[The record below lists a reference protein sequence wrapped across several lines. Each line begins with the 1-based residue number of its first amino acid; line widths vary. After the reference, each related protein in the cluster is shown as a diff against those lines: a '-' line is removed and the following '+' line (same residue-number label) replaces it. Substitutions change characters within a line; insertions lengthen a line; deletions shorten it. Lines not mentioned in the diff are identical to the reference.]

1 MTNREQAEV
10 KRKWEERE
18 KKGDKRIGKRKKVE
32 RDNMTSFPIVLIGS
46 IKVQLRVKWEVT
58 LHDEWVCV
66 VVVGVVV
73 VVVVVVVVEV
83 VVVL

>member
-32 RDNMTSFPIVLIGS
+32 RDVTSFPIVLIGS
-46 IKVQLRVKWEVT
+46 IKSEIGSNFT
-58 LHDEWVCV
+58 
-66 VVVGVVV
+66 
-73 VVVVVVVVEV
+73 
-83 VVVL
+83 

>member
-1 MTNREQAEV
+1 
-10 KRKWEERE
+10 
-18 KKGDKRIGKRKKVE
+18 
-32 RDNMTSFPIVLIGS
+32 MTSFPIVLIGS

-73 VVVVVVVVEV
+73 V
-83 VVVL
+83 L